1 MDGFDA
7 RRVFDLAGLAASP
20 ALAQTL
26 ADGLS
31 GFSQQS
37 DDPIEIEADNLEV
50 LDAQNVAIFRG
61 NVEVVTQGTAT
72 LQTRELRVHYQAGG
86 DGAIGPTSNQGLRL
100 LEAMGAVEIRSE
112 DQYAAGDQARFD
124 FISEIITLT
133 GNVVLQQG
141 ENLVRGQRL
150 VVDLTTRESRLESAP
165 RPPQA
170 VDASPGSSYP
180 VQVNRARSMRGLERS
195 LARIGRTVDGWPNP
209 SAMLVRWGLIRP
221 RDPVERL
228 GHDFDKLVGANA
240 STPAGAPLLRANERD
255 GYRNRPARRG
265 CLAVRAL

>member
-1 MDGFDA
+1 MLGA
-7 RRVFDLAGLAASP
+7 SLTLAGLTASP

-61 NVEVVTQGTAT
+61 NVVVTQGTAT
-72 LQTRELRVHYQAGG
+72 LQARELRVHYQAGG

-100 LEAMGAVEIRSE
+100 LEAIGAVEIRSE

-133 GNVVLQQG
+133 GNVLLQQG

-150 VVDLTTRESRLESAP
+150 TVDLTTRESRLEA
-165 RPPQA
+165 A
-170 VDASPGSSYP
+170 
-180 VQVNRARSMRGLERS
+180 
-195 LARIGRTVDGWPNP
+195 P
-209 SAMLVRWGLIRP
+209 SANSGGGRVTGVFVP
-221 RDPVERL
+221 
-228 GHDFDKLVGANA
+228 GTGQ
-240 STPAGAPLLRANERD
+240 
-255 GYRNRPARRG
+255 
-265 CLAVRAL
+265 